1 MRVKFCSGFV
11 LCLKRFQF
19 LFFCFV
25 FCCCPALERENLIF
39 LFISHG
45 RRSSARW
52 EVGCLVPR
60 VGAGTFRLWLEFY
73 CTLMRDRRHLQI
85 SWFYLKKV
93 APTLKQMAY
102 KLCRK
107 ANGKTRCAAE
117 ILGAFQDEIFGQWLP
132 SGLPRV
138 AGIRNSIAL
147 LSFLMICIPC
157 NHILVTKSCVKVV
170 QICVKS
176 SRRHHLDIKTY
187 GTINVYCAQNIC
199 IPYRNTCLHSYLRG
213 SVVFICRFGIESFHA
228 PLPISSLC
236 PSLMRP
242 SLTARSPSYCKG
254 FGR

>member
-1 MRVKFCSGFV
+1 MADWLRLRLRVSLKLRLGLALGLGLGLGLWQRSAHSTNPSSLLPALNSQLIQFPMTRCCNFYLPFVYYASEVLLRFCIMPEAFSV
-11 LCLKRFQF
+11 P
-19 LFFCFV
+19 FFCFV

-39 LFISHG
+39 LFISYG

-117 ILGAFQDEIFGQWLP
+117 ILRAFQDEIFGQWLP

-138 AGIRNSIAL
+138 GGIRNSIAL

-157 NHILVTKSCVKVV
+157 NHILVTKCCVRVV
-170 QICVKS
+170 QIYVKS
-176 SRRHHLDIKTY
+176 SRRHHLDIKT
-187 GTINVYCAQNIC
+187 
-199 IPYRNTCLHSYLRG
+199 
-213 SVVFICRFGIESFHA
+213 
-228 PLPISSLC
+228 
-236 PSLMRP
+236 
-242 SLTARSPSYCKG
+242 
-254 FGR
+254 